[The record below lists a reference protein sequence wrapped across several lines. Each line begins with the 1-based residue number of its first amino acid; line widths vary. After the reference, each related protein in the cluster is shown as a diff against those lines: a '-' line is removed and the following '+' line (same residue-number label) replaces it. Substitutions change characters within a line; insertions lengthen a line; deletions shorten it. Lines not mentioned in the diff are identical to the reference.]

1 MELNVENDMNAKERL
16 QGLEAALAERGV
28 VDVKFFFNRV
38 GSKLSEVTS
47 DVADVLEAA
56 LEKRYISLDREAELP
71 NG

>member
-1 MELNVENDMNAKERL
+1 MVENDMSAKERL
-16 QGLEAALAERGV
+16 LGLEATLRERGV

-38 GSKLSEVTS
+38 GIKLSDMTS

-56 LEKRYISLDREAELP
+56 LEKRYTDLDRGAELP